1 MEVKNVEK
9 KEKNSA
15 LITVSVSPEEF
26 EAAVVKVYNR
36 NRKSIQ
42 IPGFRKGKAPRK
54 IVEAMYG
61 ENVFHEEAINDLAP
75 EAYYFAVKE

>member
-1 MEVKNVEK
+1 MEVKSIEK

-15 LITVSVSPEEF
+15 EITVSVSPEEF
-26 EAAVVKVYNR
+26 EAALVKVFNK

-54 IVEAMYG
+54 IV
-61 ENVFHEEAINDLAP
+61 
-75 EAYYFAVKE
+75 

>member
-61 ENVFHEEAINDLAP
+61 RTCSMRRPSMTWLPRPITSP
-75 EAYYFAVKE
+75 